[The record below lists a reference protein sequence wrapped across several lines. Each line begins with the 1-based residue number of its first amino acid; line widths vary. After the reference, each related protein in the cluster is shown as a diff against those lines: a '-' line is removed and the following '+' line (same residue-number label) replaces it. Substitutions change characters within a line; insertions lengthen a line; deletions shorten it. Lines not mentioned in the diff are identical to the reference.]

1 MVALGVVVNMTPLRL
16 RLGIKLLEF
25 GRDELER
32 LHAAVELEQTLVGV
46 ELLGPQAVIG
56 RQEANTGEHRLT
68 ENALSH
74 VCRDQTAK

>member
-1 MVALGVVVNMTPLRL
+1 MVALGVVVDLTPLRL

-32 LHAAVELEQTLVGV
+32 LHAAVELEHTLVGV
-46 ELLGPQAVIG
+46 ELLGPQAVVW
-56 RQEANTGEHRLT
+56 RQEANTSKHRLT